1 MARRRHGAAVALGAR
16 AAAGVGVAVGGGL
29 DRVEMSSSSRPP
41 SSASPSA
48 ACIRDSNTESDSP
61 GLAPAT
67 SIDNVAEPPSSDMR
81 RGRDGGALPV
91 RPSAAAA
98 GVGGGAETPPVEA
111 AAAAT
116 GSASPPRARSPPG
129 RSASA

>member
-1 MARRRHGAAVALGAR
+1 M
-16 AAAGVGVAVGGGL
+16 
-29 DRVEMSSSSRPP
+29 
-41 SSASPSA
+41 SA

-81 RGRDGGALPV
+81 RDRDGGALPE

-98 GVGGGAETPPVEA
+98 GVGGGAGRHREA

-116 GSASPPRARSPPG
+116 GSASPPRA
-129 RSASA
+129 